1 MPGDELIQFGQQ
13 SQEQQQ
19 QNNNNNADV
28 IFKGSIIIL

>member
-1 MPGDELIQFGQQ
+1 MPGDEVIQFGQQ

-19 QNNNNNADV
+19 QNNNNADV

>member
-19 QNNNNNADV
+19 QNNNNADV

>member
-19 QNNNNNADV
+19 QNNNNADV
-28 IFKGSIIIL
+28 IFKGSIIIS